1 MNHAMKCEREGSAP
15 VFLVISRSRFYYA
28 SSSFLILR
36 SGGSGSVLGS
46 LLPPLVLDDGSS
58 VLCRA
63 RKDSKLFHATRGIGS
78 IDVKLWVSANG
89 LLVLR

>member
-1 MNHAMKCEREGSAP
+1 M
-15 VFLVISRSRFYYA
+15 FLVISRSRFYYA

-58 VLCRA
+58 VLMLSLEGEGEGGGGGG
-63 RKDSKLFHATRGIGS
+63 KFDG
-78 IDVKLWVSANG
+78 
-89 LLVLR
+89 